1 MEPILQDLALL
12 LAQEALKNG
21 WACAAMGMGEMC
33 RRFKNKWQKTCKR
46 HVVCII
52 FAARAKRKRVFC
64 ATRGAFAKYCAPVS
78 GFRLLHFTLIYHH
91 HDIYNKAEVPG
102 ALVVHRELFYTL
114 LPGCK
119 KLDLRGQYVK
129 QC

>member
-12 LAQEALKNG
+12 LAQEALKTVGHALQWEWAKCAVDSKING
-21 WACAAMGMGEMC
+21 KKLANGMLYVLSLLRERKGNAYFEPREVHLQSIA
-33 RRFKNKWQKTCKR
+33 RRFQ
-46 HVVCII
+46 
-52 FAARAKRKRVFC
+52 
-64 ATRGAFAKYCAPVS
+64 AFVS
-78 GFRLLHFTLIYHH
+78 YIFTLIYHH

-119 KLDLRGQYVK
+119 KTGFEGPE
-129 QC
+129 C